1 MLFRENFLKSVL
13 IVLTIS
19 TFCLTNGSWATTD
32 DLKEESSS
40 LKTQKFQDRFN
51 PLPQNFVLEDHL
63 KATKFNQLLIAMGEP
78 TNDSIKLCAEKLKDV
93 PGYSLI
99 TTQKVT
105 ASLKGGETR
114 DLILLHSFLEVSMPK
129 GLKEPSHL
137 YGVLKVYSPQVFEE
151 KSEDDLKNPINFEN
165 ASGYLIYRVCAQNP
179 EAIVE
184 HINTTE
190 KGRGLGKFILNAF
203 LTFIREHTTS
213 VEKIGADCRGTI
225 SFNLFESFGF
235 KKTTDHPSIS
245 GLHINH
251 LLTLPRKSMEKDD
264 LNTNADALKVSE
276 NKVDSAIQ

>member
-13 IVLTIS
+13 IVLTVS
-19 TFCLTNGSWATTD
+19 AFCLITGSWATTD
-32 DLKEESSS
+32 DLKEESTS
-40 LKTQKFQDRFN
+40 LKTQKFQDRFP

-63 KATKFNQLLIAMGEP
+63 KATKFNQLLTAMGES
-78 TNDSIKLCAEKLKDV
+78 TNNSIKLCAEKLKDV

-114 DLILLHSFLEVSMPK
+114 DLILLHSFFEVSMPK

-137 YGVLKVYSPQVFEE
+137 HGVLKVYSPQAFEE
-151 KSEDDLKNPINFEN
+151 KSEDDFKNPINLEN

-190 KGRGLGKFILNAF
+190 KGRGLGKFILNTF
-203 LTFIREHTTS
+203 LTFIREHTS
-213 VEKIGADCRGTI
+213 IEKIGADCRGTI

-235 KKTTDHPSIS
+235 KETTEHPSIS

-251 LLTLPRKSMEKDD
+251 LLTLPRKSMKKD
-264 LNTNADALKVSE
+264 NPPK
-276 NKVDSAIQ
+276 